1 MTGSQPAKLR
11 ALLVD
16 DEEPARRE
24 LRFLL
29 EETGRVEVVAE
40 ADNGQRALEL
50 TKKEEPD
57 VLFLDVQMPGLDGFA
72 VAERLLKEGRPTPFF
87 VFATAYDRYALKA
100 FDVCAVDY
108 LLKPF
113 RAERVEQTVDR
124 LFSLQG
130 SRQKDELTAS
140 LRTLLEQVRERREPT
155 RVPVEK
161 NGRIVLLPV
170 TDIVF
175 ASCRGKDAFIKT
187 TTEEYPVRATLMEI
201 EERLGHCFLRVHK
214 GYVVNL
220 DRIAELIPWFHGT
233 YLLVM
238 ADRERTE
245 IPVSRRLA
253 QTLREKL
260 GLTL

>member
-1 MTGSQPAKLR
+1 MRAFPPVKLT

-29 EETGRVEVVAE
+29 EETEQVEVVGE
-40 ADNGQRALEL
+40 AASGEAAVEL
-50 TKKEEPD
+50 TEQLRPD
-57 VLFLDVQMPGLDGFA
+57 ALFLDVQMPGLDGFA
-72 VAERLLKEGRPTPFF
+72 VAERVLAEVVPPPLFI
-87 VFATAYDRYALKA
+87 FATAYDAYALKA
-100 FDVCAVDY
+100 FEVNAVDY

-113 RAERVEQTVDR
+113 RADRVAQAVERLQERRGQAENQA
-124 LFSLQG
+124 LASSLKQ
-130 SRQKDELTAS
+130 LV
-140 LRTLLEQVRERREPT
+140 EQVRREREPL

-170 TDIVF
+170 REIVF
-175 ASCRGKDAFIKT
+175 AACREGEVFLKT
-187 TTEEYPVRATLMEI
+187 LADEYPVRTTLGEL
-201 EERLGHCFLRVHK
+201 EERLGRHFLRVHK

-238 ADRERTE
+238 GDRERTE

-260 GLTL
+260 GLAL